1 MLQVYRYLTYF
12 IFPWL
17 VILIYLRSIFNK
29 EDKIRFKEKIFT
41 SHFNVNRNS
50 KKKLVWFHAVSIG
63 ECLSILP
70 LIQKLNENNKN
81 LNFLITSSTL
91 SSSKLLKK
99 KINDNKNIVH
109 RFFPIDLE
117 NISENFLNA
126 WQPDVVC
133 FVDSEIWP
141 NFLFKIKEK
150 NIPLL
155 LINARLTKRTF
166 KRWSIV
172 LNFAKQVFN
181 NFDLCLSASEE
192 SKNNLNQL
200 KVKKLI
206 YIGNLKYSFQS
217 IFDEL
222 NNTDKKILNNYK
234 TWCAASTHKGEEN
247 IILRTHIEIKK
258 KYKNILT
265 IIIPRHINR
274 SIYVQK
280 LSKKFNLSSQVLNDK
295 DAINDNVEIL
305 IINSFGVMPKYFN
318 YCKNIFIGK
327 SFVKKIE
334 NDSGQNP
341 IEAAKLGCKVFHGP
355 YVYNFQEVYDL
366 LKSYGLAEEINNEQE
381 LAEKIIKNFEN
392 PIKANLQQVNSLN
405 NYGEKILNE
414 TVKEINKYLK

>member
-172 LNFAKQVFN
+172 LNFAKEVFN

-280 LSKKFNLSSQVLNDK
+280 LAKKFNLSSQVLNDK

-381 LAEKIIKNFEN
+381 LAEKIIKNFEK